1 MAVHK
6 PAYKKTSYF
15 WENIVI
21 AIMLIL
27 AAVLVASF

>member
-1 MAVHK
+1 MTAQK

-27 AAVLVASF
+27 ALVLVASF